1 MAHASFSPGLWQP
14 ALHRIVLLLVLYLA
28 LVHPSNS
35 SVIQRRAAPPQKLPK
50 RATEND
56 LRYQPALDFDTDS
69 CYNVPAIG
77 CDGKIAEGLEPD
89 GTKKDC
95 RDLADLDNTNVYSR
109 QRCNSGWC
117 AYMYDYYFEKDHAG
131 IGAHKHD
138 WEHIIVWVPDDR
150 TNNKK
155 YACVSQHGEWLCNPE
170 DKVLWKDEHPK
181 DWFQTRAFR
190 FANAED
196 DKYQENERHDWQ
208 LGDLVGWFGF
218 PTTELRSALETHH
231 FGSASFALG
240 GSFTTNLKNSL
251 TAWCDD
257 KFPPDGGDLAVCKMQ
272 HFPHP
277 FDPARD
283 DNGSPGQPPGGNGC
297 NPTTPGTPG
306 TPGPAVG
313 VINAMIV
320 GDSITQGFEGDYT
333 WRFRLAEWFK
343 SENITPNFV
352 GPWTGT
358 HTNAEPSD
366 PKPPRLIGS
375 GPVPPDAPRTGGAYA
390 NGVSFKSNHWALWGR
405 QAAQVKNEIRGQV
418 STHSPDWLLVM
429 LGFND
434 LGWWVSGPDGTL
446 ASVKAIVDEARA
458 AKSNVRILIA
468 NVIHRT
474 FIEGR
479 DDLVTNTNIYN
490 DLLKNAIPGWST
502 SSSPVKLVDVNS
514 VYSCAPRGDCSA
526 AYDGLHPGPK
536 GEYQIAHAF
545 SKTLVEMGAGK
556 LALSV
561 PGSFPASKVP
571 TVPNNVRVSQAPWG
585 LKITW
590 DKVWGANAYEVRS
603 RQKGISQWSYWPSG
617 IAWPVNRWDNSWV
630 LEGQEW
636 EYSVRTNTGTGRTSE
651 WSGTA
656 TGVARPT
663 NPKGPNNVWVEPRG
677 NSIFLRWDA
686 VPGAISYE
694 VITFDNDAT
703 GTTFPNGR
711 GVQGTSATVSDGLI
725 AGHRNAIAIVTWVSS
740 GPGWPTIGMSV
751 RVGAGQPGTIQGLR
765 VSNTDPTTVLLSW
778 PHTTN
783 FASYRVWF
791 RNHKTNEAFRTD
803 EYSIATDN
811 SHTVAFLFPGT
822 WNYEFYVV
830 AMNGNIEGGRSN
842 TVIPPVY
849 PGFQG

>member
-1 MAHASFSPGLWQP
+1 
-14 ALHRIVLLLVLYLA
+14 
-28 LVHPSNS
+28 
-35 SVIQRRAAPPQKLPK
+35 
-50 RATEND
+50 
-56 LRYQPALDFDTDS
+56 
-69 CYNVPAIG
+69 
-77 CDGKIAEGLEPD
+77 
-89 GTKKDC
+89 
-95 RDLADLDNTNVYSR
+95 
-109 QRCNSGWC
+109 
-117 AYMYDYYFEKDHAG
+117 
-131 IGAHKHD
+131 
-138 WEHIIVWVPDDR
+138 
-150 TNNKK
+150 
-155 YACVSQHGEWLCNPE
+155 
-170 DKVLWKDEHPK
+170 
-181 DWFQTRAFR
+181 
-190 FANAED
+190 
-196 DKYQENERHDWQ
+196 
-208 LGDLVGWFGF
+208 
-218 PTTELRSALETHH
+218 
-231 FGSASFALG
+231 
-240 GSFTTNLKNSL
+240 
-251 TAWCDD
+251 
-257 KFPPDGGDLAVCKMQ
+257 MQ

-283 DNGSPGQPPGGNGC
+283 DNGSPGQPPEGNGC
-297 NPTTPGTPG
+297 NPTNPG
-306 TPGPAVG
+306 TPGPAFG

-333 WRFRLAEWFK
+333 WRFRLAEWFT
-343 SENITPNFV
+343 SESITPNFV

-366 PKPPRLIGS
+366 PKPPRLIGT
-375 GPVPPDAPRTGGAYA
+375 GPVPPDERRTGGAYA

-405 QAAQVKNEIRGQV
+405 QAAQVKNEIRSQV

-434 LGWWVSGPDGTL
+434 LGWWVGGPDDTL

-479 DDLVTNTNIYN
+479 N
-490 DLLKNAIPGWST
+490 DL
-502 SSSPVKLVDVNS
+502 
-514 VYSCAPRGDCSA
+514 
-526 AYDGLHPGPK
+526 
-536 GEYQIAHAF
+536 
-545 SKTLVEMGAGK
+545 
-556 LALSV
+556 
-561 PGSFPASKVP
+561 
-571 TVPNNVRVSQAPWG
+571 APWG

-636 EYSVRTNTGTGRTSE
+636 EYSVRTNMGTGRTSE

-656 TGVARPT
+656 TAVARPT

-677 NSIFLRWDA
+677 NSISLRWGA

-711 GVQGTSATVSDGLI
+711 GVQGTSVTVSDGLI
-725 AGHRNAIAIVTWVSS
+725 VGHRNAIAIVTWASS

-751 RVGAGQPGTIQGLR
+751 RVGAGQPATIQGLR

-778 PHTTN
+778 PYTTN

-803 EYSIATDN
+803 GYSTATDN

-849 PGFQG
+849 PGFQGSGG

>member
-28 LVHPSNS
+28 LVHPSNC

-56 LRYQPALDFDTDS
+56 LRYQPAL
-69 CYNVPAIG
+69 
-77 CDGKIAEGLEPD
+77 EGLEPD
-89 GTKKDC
+89 GTTKDY

-117 AYMYDYYFEKDHAG
+117 AYMYDYYFEKDHAD

-138 WEHIIVWVPDDR
+138 WEHIIIV
-150 TNNKK
+150 
-155 YACVSQHGEWLCNPE
+155 YH
-170 DKVLWKDEHPK
+170 K

-240 GSFTTNLKNSL
+240 GSFTNNLKNSL

-283 DNGSPGQPPGGNGC
+283 DNGSPGQPPEGNGC
-297 NPTTPGTPG
+297 NPTNPG
-306 TPGPAVG
+306 TPGPAFG

-333 WRFRLAEWFK
+333 WRFRLAEWFT
-343 SENITPNFV
+343 SESITPNFV

-366 PKPPRLIGS
+366 PKPPRLIGT
-375 GPVPPDAPRTGGAYA
+375 GPVPPDERRTGGAYA
-390 NGVSFKSNHWALWGR
+390 NGVSFK
-405 QAAQVKNEIRGQV
+405 
-418 STHSPDWLLVM
+418 
-429 LGFND
+429 
-434 LGWWVSGPDGTL
+434 
-446 ASVKAIVDEARA
+446 AIIGLCGA
-458 AKSNVRILIA
+458 AK
-468 NVIHRT
+468 
-474 FIEGR
+474 
-479 DDLVTNTNIYN
+479 
-490 DLLKNAIPGWST
+490 LL
-502 SSSPVKLVDVNS
+502 
-514 VYSCAPRGDCSA
+514 
-526 AYDGLHPGPK
+526 
-536 GEYQIAHAF
+536 

-556 LALSV
+556 SALSV

-636 EYSVRTNTGTGRTSE
+636 EYSVRTNMGTGRTSE

-656 TGVARPT
+656 TAVARPT

-677 NSIFLRWDA
+677 NSISLRWGA

-711 GVQGTSATVSDGLI
+711 GVQGTSVTVSDGLI
-725 AGHRNAIAIVTWVSS
+725 VGHRNAIAIVTWASS

-751 RVGAGQPGTIQGLR
+751 RVGAGQPATIQGLR

-778 PHTTN
+778 PYTTN

-791 RNHKTNEAFRTD
+791 RNHKTNEALRTD
-803 EYSIATDN
+803 GYSTATDN

-849 PGFQG
+849 PGFQGSGG

>member
-1 MAHASFSPGLWQP
+1 MVMCNH
-14 ALHRIVLLLVLYLA
+14 
-28 LVHPSNS
+28 SN
-35 SVIQRRAAPPQKLPK
+35 
-50 RATEND
+50 
-56 LRYQPALDFDTDS
+56 DS
-69 CYNVPAIG
+69 
-77 CDGKIAEGLEPD
+77 LS
-89 GTKKDC
+89 
-95 RDLADLDNTNVYSR
+95 SR

-117 AYMYDYYFEKDHAG
+117 AYMYDYYFEKDHAD

-138 WEHIIVWVPDDR
+138 WEHIIVWVTDDR
-150 TNNKK
+150 TKNKK
-155 YACVSQHGEWLCNPE
+155 YACIVYH
-170 DKVLWKDEHPK
+170 K

-240 GSFTTNLKNSL
+240 GSFTNNLKNSL

-283 DNGSPGQPPGGNGC
+283 DNGSPGQPPEGNGC
-297 NPTTPGTPG
+297 NPTNPG
-306 TPGPAVG
+306 TPGPAFG

-333 WRFRLAEWFK
+333 WRFRLAEWFT
-343 SENITPNFV
+343 SESITPNFFANESRSQYRQTSAEQV
-352 GPWTGT
+352 E
-358 HTNAEPSD
+358 HTP
-366 PKPPRLIGS
+366 
-375 GPVPPDAPRTGGAYA
+375 T
-390 NGVSFKSNHWALWGR
+390 
-405 QAAQVKNEIRGQV
+405 VKNEIRSQV

-434 LGWWVSGPDGTL
+434 LGWWVGGPDDTL

-479 DDLVTNTNIYN
+479 NDLVTNTNIYN
-490 DLLKNAIPGWST
+490 DRQL
-502 SSSPVKLVDVNS
+502 SSRHVGNS
-514 VYSCAPRGDCSA
+514 YRQTC
-526 AYDGLHPGPK
+526 DGLHPGPK
-536 GEYQIAHAF
+536 GEYQIAHAS

-556 LALSV
+556 SALSV

-636 EYSVRTNTGTGRTSE
+636 EYSVRTNMGTGRTSE

-656 TGVARPT
+656 TAVARPT

-677 NSIFLRWDA
+677 NSISLRWGA

-711 GVQGTSATVSDGLI
+711 GVQGTSVTVSDGLI
-725 AGHRNAIAIVTWVSS
+725 VGHRNAIAIVTWASS

-751 RVGAGQPGTIQGLR
+751 RVGAGQPATIQGLR

-778 PHTTN
+778 PYTTN

-803 EYSIATDN
+803 GYSTATDN

-849 PGFQG
+849 PGFQGSGG

>member
-1 MAHASFSPGLWQP
+1 
-14 ALHRIVLLLVLYLA
+14 
-28 LVHPSNS
+28 
-35 SVIQRRAAPPQKLPK
+35 
-50 RATEND
+50 
-56 LRYQPALDFDTDS
+56 
-69 CYNVPAIG
+69 
-77 CDGKIAEGLEPD
+77 
-89 GTKKDC
+89 
-95 RDLADLDNTNVYSR
+95 
-109 QRCNSGWC
+109 
-117 AYMYDYYFEKDHAG
+117 
-131 IGAHKHD
+131 
-138 WEHIIVWVPDDR
+138 
-150 TNNKK
+150 
-155 YACVSQHGEWLCNPE
+155 
-170 DKVLWKDEHPK
+170 
-181 DWFQTRAFR
+181 
-190 FANAED
+190 
-196 DKYQENERHDWQ
+196 
-208 LGDLVGWFGF
+208 
-218 PTTELRSALETHH
+218 
-231 FGSASFALG
+231 
-240 GSFTTNLKNSL
+240 
-251 TAWCDD
+251 
-257 KFPPDGGDLAVCKMQ
+257 
-272 HFPHP
+272 
-277 FDPARD
+277 
-283 DNGSPGQPPGGNGC
+283 
-297 NPTTPGTPG
+297 
-306 TPGPAVG
+306 
-313 VINAMIV
+313 MIV

-333 WRFRLAEWFK
+333 WRFRLAEWFT
-343 SENITPNFV
+343 SESITPNFV

-366 PKPPRLIGS
+366 PKPPRLIGT
-375 GPVPPDAPRTGGAYA
+375 GPVPPDERRTGGAYA

-405 QAAQVKNEIRGQV
+405 QAAQVKNEIRSQV

-434 LGWWVSGPDGTL
+434 LGWWVGGPDDTL

-479 DDLVTNTNIYN
+479 N
-490 DLLKNAIPGWST
+490 DL
-502 SSSPVKLVDVNS
+502 
-514 VYSCAPRGDCSA
+514 
-526 AYDGLHPGPK
+526 
-536 GEYQIAHAF
+536 
-545 SKTLVEMGAGK
+545 TLVEMGAGK
-556 LALSV
+556 SALSV

-636 EYSVRTNTGTGRTSE
+636 EYSVRTNMGTGRTSE

-656 TGVARPT
+656 TAVARPT

-677 NSIFLRWDA
+677 NSISLRWGA

-711 GVQGTSATVSDGLI
+711 GVQGTSVTVSDGLI
-725 AGHRNAIAIVTWVSS
+725 VGHRNAIAIVTWASS

-751 RVGAGQPGTIQGLR
+751 RVGAGQPATIQGLR

-778 PHTTN
+778 PYTTN

-803 EYSIATDN
+803 GYSTATDN

-849 PGFQG
+849 PGFQGSGG